1 MTSRWGYD
9 LDMSAI
15 RLMRRD
21 GKTWREIGAVKID
34 GPDIED
40 RLFAMSA
47 HMDDPS
53 DPVMLFLPRDQILY
67 MDVDISTEDS
77 VEVDI
82 HRALDGRTPYVL
94 DELEIDWEMT
104 APGQARVAA
113 IALETLDEAAAFAE
127 ARGLSIAG
135 YSSLAARSDFP
146 RPPDFG
152 RPNMMDDLDEPLT
165 VPVVVDDVPPG
176 AGDPEETVETAS
188 DEAVEVATD
197 TVAPAVEDAIAEVE
211 VTYVA
216 VASAE
221 VPAAAVEDS
230 VPDETEQDETA
241 EDAANKVDQEAV
253 SETETVADDEPVDE
267 PAAMADEGLETSAGT
282 DADGE
287 TDDTEQAD
295 EESET
300 EDEDDKTSTSPDVV
314 TSRLILTDVAED
326 DDTATAD
333 DDAAEPVV
341 SYNFHTKRETSRP
354 PSTPVSFSPD
364 AIGEPVLKVDDPR
377 PVMTV
382 RPRSL
387 APLDPGVPVS
397 GPKAPPRVRTDIAAG
412 TMRRQVASLTPPAAA
427 SVRAAPRAGG
437 TIRTLAVL
445 AVAFI
450 LTIGI
455 ATLVWSLLPLRPG
468 EATVP
473 TVPRPVATDL
483 GAVTQVEPEQQAA
496 LVPEPAEEPVVDAAP
511 TVAATD
517 PVTPTAPE
525 ERSAGTAAAVPDA
538 AVENTETAALA
549 PAPAEDAGPS
559 VDTAPV
565 AAPVPDL
572 PVPSVETTV
581 TDAPSVTVEESEPTE
596 LAALSHPVTASAPK
610 LTKLLRSGEGR
621 PLYDPQPPF
630 AVAPDGLSAI
640 MTAAPFPGPD
650 TDDDIAETTN
660 DIYIAS
666 IEPSDLAFDAIALP
680 APGGLSGDRV
690 PAVEATPP
698 PPAEPETDVAAAPA
712 AAQDD
717 LDASL
722 RAAIDAA
729 AELALA
735 EADPAIEA
743 EAEAVDEPGLPAL
756 TAFAQGLPER
766 LPRGRP
772 GGFVE
777 EIERQQFNG
786 LTRSELEGRRP
797 SERPE
802 SEQDVALR
810 EQDASAEASALA
822 VPTSLSP
829 RGRPDAFEA
838 VVSAALV
845 RQEAAR
851 LTASLDFETPNTSDA
866 IEAALEQDI
875 EPEPRAQDTPRL
887 AIPSNASVSRTA
899 TIEDAIRLNA
909 LNLVGVYGTPADRR
923 ALIRLPSGRYV
934 KVKVGDR
941 FDGGTV
947 AQITDTQLHYR
958 KGNQTVS
965 LSLPRG

>member
-67 MDVDISTEDS
+67 MDVDISSEDA

-127 ARGLSIAG
+127 ARGLRIAG

-152 RPNMMDDLDEPLT
+152 RPNMMDDLDEPVA
-165 VPVVVDDVPPG
+165 VPVVEDEVPSE
-176 AGDPEETVETAS
+176 AAAPE
-188 DEAVEVATD
+188 EAVEAVSNVAMD
-197 TVAPAVEDAIAEVE
+197 VAPESVAPVVDEPTAEVQVSYVSVGPAEIPAAVVEVGVSDEIPLDETTEDAGTV
-211 VTYVA
+211 
-216 VASAE
+216 
-221 VPAAAVEDS
+221 
-230 VPDETEQDETA
+230 
-241 EDAANKVDQEAV
+241 VDQDV
-253 SETETVADDEPVDE
+253 VPETETVTDDEP
-267 PAAMADEGLETSAGT
+267 
-282 DADGE
+282 
-287 TDDTEQAD
+287 
-295 EESET
+295 
-300 EDEDDKTSTSPDVV
+300 
-314 TSRLILTDVAED
+314 
-326 DDTATAD
+326 TATAD
-333 DDAAEPVV
+333 DGLEVSADAEASDEPDAEEAADEQSEPEEADDRASLPADVVRSRLILGNLAEDDEAAPAEDDASEPVV
-341 SYNFHTKRETSRP
+341 PHNFHTKRETSRP

-387 APLDPGVPVS
+387 APLHPGVPVN
-397 GPKAPPRVRTDIAAG
+397 GPKVPPRVRTDIAAG

-455 ATLVWSLLPLRPG
+455 ATLVWSLLPLRPS

-473 TVPRPVATDL
+473 TVPRPVANDL

-496 LVPEPAEEPVVDAAP
+496 VVPEPTEAPIVDAAP

-517 PVTPTAPE
+517 PLTPTAPE
-525 ERSAGTAAAVPDA
+525 ERPAGTAAAVPDA
-538 AVENTETAALA
+538 AVGTDQTAALA

-559 VDTAPV
+559 VDTAAV
-565 AAPVPDL
+565 AAPEPDL

-581 TDAPSVTVEESEPTE
+581 AEVPSVAVDEAEPTE
-596 LAALSHPVTASAPK
+596 LAALSRPVTASAPK

-650 TDDDIAETTN
+650 TDEDIAETTN

-680 APGGLSGDRV
+680 APAGLSGDRI
-690 PAVEATPP
+690 PTVEAAPS
-698 PPAEPETDVAAAPA
+698 PPAEPEDEVAALPE
-712 AAQDD
+712 AAQA
-717 LDASL
+717 DADAGL

-729 AELALA
+729 TELALSEA
-735 EADPAIEA
+735 EPAVAA
-743 EAEAVDEPGLPAL
+743 EAETVEDPGLPAL

-766 LPRGRP
+766 LPKGRP
-772 GGFVE
+772 GGFVQ

-797 SERPE
+797 PGRPE
-802 SEQDVALR
+802 SAQDVAVR
-810 EQDASAEASALA
+810 EQDAGTEASALA

-875 EPEPRAQDTPRL
+875 EPEPRPQDTPRL

-899 TIEDAIRLNA
+899 TIEDAIRLNS